1 MINETDRVTMSEV
14 DWDLVATHRSAQI
27 DYERQL
33 QVNADRSDIFYAIR
47 ADNVDI
53 TTTASTLGYETSILV
68 LGKRFVNSSGR
79 DFRVRLLFKDLN
91 PKRSGCPCCGL
102 AP

>member
-47 ADNVDI
+47 TDNVDI
-53 TTTASTLGYETSILV
+53 TTTASTLGDETSIV
-68 LGKRFVNSSGR
+68 KVVEE
-79 DFRVRLLFKDLN
+79 DK
-91 PKRSGCPCCGL
+91 
-102 AP
+102 